1 MAGDVFLV
9 VDHQRLQD
17 LQEFD
22 TPASTDEAARA
33 AAVEMA
39 KRTGLPCHILGV
51 VATVEPEVSVK
62 WRT

>member
-1 MAGDVFLV
+1 MMAGDVLIV
-9 VDHQRLQD
+9 VDDQRLRD

-33 AAVEMA
+33 AAAEMA

-51 VATVEPEVSVK
+51 VATVEPEVSIK
-62 WRT
+62 WR